1 VRTVSSFSVIDKRVQ
16 KLLTLE
22 CLIVPGAI
30 QSVVI
35 LIRILPQSE
44 RDMEEGYEKEV
55 AIETEELSAMW
66 SGGGGVTSENK
77 TNARQ

>member
-1 VRTVSSFSVIDKRVQ
+1 MQ

-35 LIRILPQSE
+35 LIRILPQRE
-44 RDMEEGYEKEV
+44 RDMEEGCEKPV
-55 AIETEELSAMW
+55 AIETEELSVMW
-66 SGGGGVTSENK
+66 SGGGVTSK
-77 TNARQ
+77 TRQLHDSDFHSSLRSNTNC